1 MRIAADVMGGD
12 GGCAVIIDGLLR
24 ALGDHDQIR
33 TLYLVGDED
42 AITPALGQA
51 GDLAP
56 RIEVV
61 HSPEVLS
68 MEDKPVE
75 GLRRKKN
82 CSVAMAMDLVK
93 QGQADAILSAGN
105 TGGLVAAASIKLRT
119 LPGVDRPGIAAVMP
133 TKVGNFV
140 LLDAGA
146 NVEGKPRHLMH
157 YAIMGD
163 IYAREVLGKPRPRVG
178 LLSVGTEE
186 AKGNELTQET
196 LKYCQGL
203 GLNFAGNVEGHDL
216 FGEELDVVICNGFVG
231 NVVLK
236 TCESL
241 ALRMMGWLREELT
254 ATPIRKIG
262 AALSRNAFRSLKNRI
277 DTDSYGGAPLLGV
290 NGIVT
295 ICHGSASARAIRNA
309 VQYSVEAL
317 EHHINE
323 HIIDAVAA
331 ANAKLGEANPEPVVA
346 QA

>member
-12 GGCAVIIDGLLR
+12 DGCHVIIEGLLR
-24 ALGDHDQIR
+24 ALEDHNQIR
-33 TLYLVGDED
+33 TMYLVGDED
-42 AITPALGQA
+42 LMSPALDQA
-51 GDLAP
+51 GAFAS
-56 RIEVV
+56 RVEVV

-68 MEDKPVE
+68 MEEKPVE

-82 CSVAMAMDLVK
+82 CSMAMAMDLVK
-93 QGQADAILSAGN
+93 QSRADAILSAGN
-105 TGGLVAAASIKLRT
+105 TGGMVAAASIKLRT

-133 TKVGNFV
+133 TKNGNFV

-163 IYAREVLGKPRPRVG
+163 IYAREVLGKSKPRVG

-186 AKGNELTQET
+186 AKGNELSQET
-196 LKYCQGL
+196 LKHCQGL
-203 GLNFAGNVEGHDL
+203 GLNFAGNVEGHDM

-262 AALSRNAFRSLKNRI
+262 AYLSKNAFRSLKNRI

-290 NGIVT
+290 NGVVT
-295 ICHGSASARAIRNA
+295 ICHGSAGARAIRNA
-309 VQYSVEAL
+309 VHHTVEAL
-317 EHHINE
+317 DHHINE
-323 HIIDAVAA
+323 HIVNAVAA
-331 ANAKLGEANPEPVVA
+331 ANARLNIDQPVHTAV
-346 QA
+346 QG

>member
-1 MRIAADVMGGD
+1 
-12 GGCAVIIDGLLR
+12 
-24 ALGDHDQIR
+24 
-33 TLYLVGDED
+33 ED
-42 AITPALGQA
+42 AIGPALAQA
-51 GDLAP
+51 GDFAS

-61 HSPEVLS
+61 HSSEVLS
-68 MEDKPVE
+68 MNEKPVE

-119 LPGVDRPGIAAVMP
+119 LPGLDRPGIAAVMP
-133 TKVGNFV
+133 TKAGNFV

-163 IYAREVLGKPRPRVG
+163 IYAREVLGKPQPRVG

-186 AKGNELTQET
+186 AKGNDLTQET
-196 LKYCQGL
+196 LKLCQGL

-262 AALSRNAFRSLKNRI
+262 AALSKNAFRSLKNRL

-290 NGIVT
+290 NGVVT
-295 ICHGSASARAIRNA
+295 ICHGSASSRAIRNA
-309 VQYSVEAL
+309 VHHTVEAL
-317 EHHINE
+317 DHHINK
-323 HIIDAVAA
+323 HIVDAVAA
-331 ANAKLGEANPEPVVA
+331 ANAGLAVTEPAPAAV
-346 QA
+346 QK